1 MSLFVVE
8 IDPRKKSINKVE
20 FAGESVG
27 LGDMYSSLE
36 CEMVERLSLNGELD
50 LWIDEEGMLN
60 GAGDRIGSFTLG
72 SIKLLGKGLICGVTT
87 QGDSVP
93 MDDETAEFV
102 LDNLKIQW

>member
-1 MSLFVVE
+1 MSLFIVE
-8 IDPRKKSINKVE
+8 IDPRKKSINKLD

-60 GAGDRIGSFTLG
+60 GAEDRIGSFTIG
-72 SIKLLGKGLICGVTT
+72 GNKFVGKGLVCGVTT
-87 QGDSVP
+87 DGDSTP
-93 MDDETAEFV
+93 ITDEVAEFV
-102 LDNLKIQW
+102 LDNLKIEW

>member
-8 IDPRKKSINKVE
+8 IDPREKSIKKVE
-20 FAGESVG
+20 FAGESVE

-60 GAGDRIGSFTLG
+60 GAGDRIGAFTLG
-72 SIKLLGKGLICGVTT
+72 SSQFVGKGLICGVTIE
-87 QGDSVP
+87 GDSTP
-93 MDDETAEFV
+93 IDDETAEFV